1 MFKKILYLLLIS
13 FIVIQFFQINKTPN
27 NALSGDIKTKY
38 SVSESLDKTL
48 KVACNDCHSNETKYP
63 WYASIQPI
71 GWWLQAHMNEGK
83 KHLNFSNFTERR
95 IAYQNHKFEEIIEMV
110 EKKEMPIPSYT
121 WLGLHPEA
129 KLTDPQRQEII
140 DWAKSNMSLLSSTY
154 PPDSLV
160 LKRN

>member
-13 FIVIQFFQINKTPN
+13 FIVIQFLQINKTPN

>member
-1 MFKKILYLLLIS
+1 
-13 FIVIQFFQINKTPN
+13 
-27 NALSGDIKTKY
+27 
-38 SVSESLDKTL
+38 
-48 KVACNDCHSNETKYP
+48 
-63 WYASIQPI
+63 
-71 GWWLQAHMNEGK
+71 MNEGK